1 MKMSFELTEDDNDSG
16 FVFVPEESLIL
27 SKIRELVQRGRRSRV
42 LLPMDVLAQIEELL
56 EKHSASTQGAY

>member
-27 SKIRELVQRGRRSRV
+27 SKI
-42 LLPMDVLAQIEELL
+42 
-56 EKHSASTQGAY
+56 